1 MSYDL
6 TNLKRLGRRVEQLR
20 TELAELL
27 PQVRA
32 EVAAAINAGER
43 QVDIARAA
51 RYTRDA
57 VYKIG
62 QRPGGTP

>member
-6 TNLKRLGRRVEQLR
+6 TNLERLGRRVERLR

-32 EVAAAINAGER
+32 EIAAATAAGVR
-43 QVDIARAA
+43 QVDVAKAA
-51 RYTRDA
+51 HYTRDA

-62 QRPGGTP
+62 LRPGGAP

>member
-6 TNLKRLGRRVEQLR
+6 SNLERLGRRAEKAR

-27 PQVRA
+27 PQIRA
-32 EVAAAINAGER
+32 EVIAALDAGER
-43 QVDIARAA
+43 QVDVAKAA

-57 VYKIG
+57 IYKIG
-62 QRPGGTP
+62 MRPRSTP